1 MRFLKADI
9 VHELHLVPLMNG
21 IISRGTIKNA
31 AVGSL
36 GEFVGKG
43 ELEVFVLSLRPEVAH
58 SLDLLLPV
66 FVDDLLHLAGQGAV
80 FCDFPGPFREIER
93 FERSAVKKNRGFLF
107 PGETRNRKSKEDKGA
122 EQEDLHPRSLTGSAV
137 TAKHKIPS
145 VSAESH

>member
-9 VHELHLVPLMNG
+9 VHELHLVSPVYG
-21 IISRGTIKNA
+21 ILPHRAIKHA

-36 GEFVGKG
+36 RELVRKSQ
-43 ELEVFVLSLRPEVAH
+43 LEVAILLFRPEVAH
-58 SLDLLLPV
+58 ALDLLLPV